1 MRKENVSVSSDM
13 TVRCGVEMTT
23 SEMWLIY
30 VLSAEE
36 SSEEGGRWF
45 AIVEIRDPGNSI
57 LFQEQKGP
65 VPDWGP
71 KKN

>member
-13 TVRCGVEMTT
+13 TVRCGVERTT

-36 SSEEGGRWF
+36 GSEEGGRHLEEF
-45 AIVEIRDPGNSI
+45 RDPGNSI
-57 LFQEQKGP
+57 LFQEQKDP